1 MRKVILQTNVTLDG
15 FTADTNESFDWCI
28 YDQQGRDELFE
39 NFYRQFDTILLGR
52 FMYGLLRPHWSV
64 AYENM
69 NLPEGDRAFSRWI
82 NQTPK
87 VIFSHTLARVDW
99 QNARVAQDAVSEVR
113 RLKEQP
119 GKDILI
125 LNCTRLSRSLMSY
138 GLIDEY
144 WLILHPVAIGAGRT
158 LFGGLNERLYL
169 KLFAYEQYTA
179 GPLFLRYA
187 RVSSKEEQ

>member
-1 MRKVILQTNVTLDG
+1 MRKVILQTNITHDG
-15 FTADTNESFDWCI
+15 FTADPNESFDWCI

-39 NFYRQFDTILLGR
+39 DFFRQMDTVLLGR
-52 FMYGLLRPHWSV
+52 YMYFLLQPYWSA
-64 AYENM
+64 AYKDANA
-69 NLPEGDRAFSRWI
+69 PEGDRAFSRWI

-87 VIFSHTLARVDW
+87 IVFSHTLDTVDW

-125 LNCTRLSRSLMSY
+125 LNCTRLSHSLMHY

-144 WLILHPVAIGAGRT
+144 WLILHPVAIGAGRP
-158 LFGGLNERLYL
+158 LFANLSERLHL
-169 KLFAYEQYTA
+169 KLIDYKQYAA

-187 RVSSKEEQ
+187 RIESKQ